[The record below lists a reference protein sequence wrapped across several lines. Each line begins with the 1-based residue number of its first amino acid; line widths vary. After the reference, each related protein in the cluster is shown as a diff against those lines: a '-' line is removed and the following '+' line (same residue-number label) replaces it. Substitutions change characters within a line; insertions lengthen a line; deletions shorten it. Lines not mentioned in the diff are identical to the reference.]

1 MARILVIDDDE
12 AVLTTIKILLERQSH
27 DVTVANTGKKGLQL
41 LQDRSFDL
49 TIVDIFMPDLDGFE
63 TMSRIHQARPSI
75 PIIVISG
82 YEFQSSTSSPPDFLR
97 IATQLGAVAS
107 VRKPFKPGDLL
118 AAVKSCLPEHRDRA
132 DD

>member
-1 MARILVIDDDE
+1 MASILVIDDDD

-27 DVTVANTGKKGLQL
+27 DVAVASTGKKGLQL
-41 LQDRSFDL
+41 LQAQSFDL

-63 TMSRIHQARPSI
+63 TMSRIHLLRPAI

-82 YEFQSSTSSPPDFLR
+82 YEFQVTSSSPPDFLR

-107 VRKPFKPGDLL
+107 VRKPFRPSDLL
-118 AAVKSCLPEHRDRA
+118 AAVTQCLAARNDRA
-132 DD
+132 GD

>member
-1 MARILVIDDDE
+1 MASILVIDDDD

-27 DVTVANTGKKGLQL
+27 EVTVANTGKKGLQL

-107 VRKPFKPGDLL
+107 VRKPFRPGDLL
-118 AAVKSCLPEHRDRA
+118 AAVQSCLPERGDAA